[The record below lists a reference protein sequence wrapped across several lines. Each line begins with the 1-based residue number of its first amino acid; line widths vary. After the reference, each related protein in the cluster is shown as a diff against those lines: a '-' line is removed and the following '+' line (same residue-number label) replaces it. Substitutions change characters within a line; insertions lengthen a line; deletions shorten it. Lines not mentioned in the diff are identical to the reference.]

1 MKCFNTKF
9 MFVGILAV
17 FLSACSN
24 GIPKCSDQDVQNVLT
39 EIILE
44 HNFGRFSEVDRK
56 KLKFTYSG
64 FMSDLTDKE
73 SKTQYCKAQV
83 KANGSIDSR
92 PYKWDAW
99 IEYFARYT
107 DDGMVYVEIT
117 R

>member
-1 MKCFNTKF
+1 MKCFNAKF

-56 KLKFTYSG
+56 KLKFTY
-64 FMSDLTDKE
+64 
-73 SKTQYCKAQV
+73 
-83 KANGSIDSR
+83 
-92 PYKWDAW
+92 
-99 IEYFARYT
+99 
-107 DDGMVYVEIT
+107 
-117 R
+117 

>member
-1 MKCFNTKF
+1 MKCFNAKF

-17 FLSACSN
+17 FLSACSS

-39 EIILE
+39 EI
-44 HNFGRFSEVDRK
+44 DRK

>member
-1 MKCFNTKF
+1 MKCFNAKF

-56 KLKFTYSG
+56 KLKFTY
-64 FMSDLTDKE
+64 
-73 SKTQYCKAQV
+73 
-83 KANGSIDSR
+83 
-92 PYKWDAW
+92 KWFY
-99 IEYFARYT
+99 ERFNR
-107 DDGMVYVEIT
+107 
-117 R
+117 